1 MMQAD
6 NEIAKRPAP
15 KIELG
20 AEDRTPVLLP
30 PRVGQ
35 VEVRD
40 RVTVWGLVSRSWLI
54 FLRHLD
60 IFLMLMWRP
69 FAVSVAAAY
78 AAVEATPFIGAEI
91 AATLFTL
98 ISMVVIIPVVTAW
111 HRMIL
116 MGADNPRAR
125 IAYQVTRTEWSYLK
139 AAAVLYGLGYIIG
152 LAVNA
157 IYGPLLGGPIIWLV
171 REGFDPAGLLSN
183 YGPAAVSWGSV
194 AIILGFLVARFFLV
208 LPSAAVGL
216 PMGFSDSAVATRG
229 NGVRLVLAYLLASIP
244 AAALAA
250 WFDTPVTVL
259 TSARS
264 ADEMFL
270 DLVLAIVPRILLY
283 TIAVGILSL
292 AFERLVGVPKR
303 MLD

>member
-1 MMQAD
+1 MQTD
-6 NEIAKRPAP
+6 NEIAKRPPP

-30 PRVGQ
+30 PRVDS
-35 VEVRD
+35 VDVSEH
-40 RVTVWGLVSRSWLI
+40 VTVFGLVSRSWLI

-69 FAVSVAAAY
+69 FAISAAA
-78 AAVEATPFIGAEI
+78 AWGAIEAEPHLGTELTAM
-91 AATLFTL
+91 LFTV
-98 ISMVVIIPVVTAW
+98 ISMISIIPVVTAW

-125 IAYQVTRTEWSYLK
+125 IAYKLGPAEWSYLK
-139 AAAVLYGLGYIIG
+139 AAAVLYGLGYAIG
-152 LAVNA
+152 LFVNA
-157 IYGPLLGGPIIWLV
+157 LYGPLLGGPILWLV
-171 REGFDPAGLLSN
+171 REGFDPGGLLSAF
-183 YGPAAVSWGSV
+183 GPAAVSWGSV

-216 PMGFSDSAVATRG
+216 PMSFPDSAVATKG
-229 NGVRLVLAYLLASIP
+229 NGLKLVLAYLIASIP
-244 AAALAA
+244 AGALATI
-250 WFDTPVTVL
+250 FDTPSTVL
-259 TSARS
+259 SSDRESAV
-264 ADEMFL
+264 MFL
-270 DLVLAIVPRILLY
+270 DMILAILPRILLY

-303 MLD
+303 LKQ